1 MKRPWPAKPGAHS
14 IADYDVVIVGTPIW
28 SWTLNPVIRG
38 WLRDNSIPTR
48 IPYAAFATAGGA
60 AGSRAFE
67 EMAAI
72 VGRKAVA
79 TMTIVDADRKS
90 GEDVR
95 AIERFV
101 ADVRAAGSDRAQ

>member
-67 EMAAI
+67 EMVAI